1 MYSQSTPIKA
11 KISLYNENKM
21 RVEFFLFQHL
31 LWAHTPLKVQNSLSL
46 LSIFAQVQPQKVK
59 ETRWIKTT
67 QKIFGSA
74 IWAHSV
80 AKLNESIKS
89 SCFNDGD
96 WLYHFAN
103 SHVHISLVL
112 NSFLFNLRKETENSI
127 LTGCKN
133 LKTWDYSTGS
143 CFSDC
148 RATCHCESTGS
159 EQKIHEIV
167 LKILQNQELS
177 FKTRKVWQNLSSEDK
192 VTGHR
197 STVLETFL
205 YRVKTD
211 DKFFW

>member
-11 KISLYNENKM
+11 KISLFNENKM

-46 LSIFAQVQPQKVK
+46 LSIFAQVQPPKAK

-103 SHVHISLVL
+103 SQVHISLVL

-127 LTGCKN
+127 LTGSKN
-133 LKTWDYSTGS
+133 WK
-143 CFSDC
+143 
-148 RATCHCESTGS
+148 
-159 EQKIHEIV
+159 HEITQRV
-167 LKILQNQELS
+167 RVSQTVDQHVIVNQLAQN
-177 FKTRKVWQNLSSEDK
+177 RKFMK
-192 VTGHR
+192 
-197 STVLETFL
+197 
-205 YRVKTD
+205 
-211 DKFFW
+211 